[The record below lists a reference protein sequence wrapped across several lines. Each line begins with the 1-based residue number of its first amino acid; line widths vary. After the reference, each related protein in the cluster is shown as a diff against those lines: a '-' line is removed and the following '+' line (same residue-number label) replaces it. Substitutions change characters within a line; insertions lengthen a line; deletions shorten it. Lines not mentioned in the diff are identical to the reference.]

1 MGRSEVVTCALAAFG
16 IAELP
21 RKMEKQNS
29 GQKVPAG
36 AGR

>member
-16 IAELP
+16 VAELP
-21 RKMEKQNS
+21 RKKKKHNS